1 MVQPPGGWSD
11 LTPSDAKRE
20 PLDDR
25 DFEGPYVL
33 FDDARFGRT
42 ARAYSNPIGI
52 VECRSLSEV
61 RRSLA
66 KVAEEVRKGRHA
78 AGYITYEA
86 GRAFEPRLASLR
98 VSEADD
104 APLLW
109 FGLFECATFGYLDEP
124 DFEKTDQRPL
134 LKPACSS
141 RHYQQAVREVLALIN
156 AGDCYQI
163 NLTFQSLLQGIEDPS
178 GLFRQLRKA
187 QRGGWGGHLY
197 TGAKRPLSFSPE
209 LFFAQDG
216 SQIVAKPMKGT
227 IQRRPNCKQDNFQKK
242 SLATSLKD
250 RAENLMIVDLLRNDL
265 SRIAVT
271 GSVRVARLFQI
282 ETYPTVHQMT
292 STITAFLKPDL
303 SVLDI
308 LEAMFPC
315 GSITGAPKFRAMEII
330 NELELQPRGTYT
342 GSMGFIDPDGTSAFN
357 VLIRSIDMGQG
368 GTASMGLGA
377 GIVADS
383 DPVAEWKECVA
394 KAAFLNARLA

>member
-1 MVQPPGGWSD
+1 M
-11 LTPSDAKRE
+11 
-20 PLDDR
+20 
-25 DFEGPYVL
+25 
-33 FDDARFGRT
+33 
-42 ARAYSNPIGI
+42 
-52 VECRSLSEV
+52 
-61 RRSLA
+61 
-66 KVAEEVRKGRHA
+66 
-78 AGYITYEA
+78 
-86 GRAFEPRLASLR
+86 
-98 VSEADD
+98 
-104 APLLW
+104 
-109 FGLFECATFGYLDEP
+109 
-124 DFEKTDQRPL
+124 
-134 LKPACSS
+134 
-141 RHYQQAVREVLALIN
+141 
-156 AGDCYQI
+156 
-163 NLTFQSLLQGIEDPS
+163 
-178 GLFRQLRKA
+178 
-187 QRGGWGGHLY
+187 
-197 TGAKRPLSFSPE
+197 
-209 LFFAQDG
+209 
-216 SQIVAKPMKGT
+216 
-227 IQRRPNCKQDNFQKK
+227 
-242 SLATSLKD
+242 KD

-292 STITAFLKPDL
+292 STITAFLKPEL